1 MSIPLLPGMIVKFS
15 GGGMAIQTPHAPKAE
30 RRTQGSPQ
38 AGFAPTMMDDWPPLE
53 TTARQPLFDDDD
65 IRFPRGIVPGW
76 RTLPKGRWAKP
87 KRFSKRAPSAG
98 TIYN

>member
-15 GGGMAIQTPHAPKAE
+15 GGGMAIQTPH
-30 RRTQGSPQ
+30 
-38 AGFAPTMMDDWPPLE
+38 APTMMDDWPPLE